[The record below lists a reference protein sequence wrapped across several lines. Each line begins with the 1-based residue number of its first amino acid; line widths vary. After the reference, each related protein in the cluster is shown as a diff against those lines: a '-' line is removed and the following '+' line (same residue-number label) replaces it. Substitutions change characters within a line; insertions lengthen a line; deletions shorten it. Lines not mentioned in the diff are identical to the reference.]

1 MTTGTLPT
9 NAPLTTT
16 VETMPPVPAWTASS
30 SPAPRKATPGPSF
43 RRVVGSEWLKV
54 TSVPSSWI
62 IATTMIALS
71 TAAGASL
78 AYSESSDPAGAA
90 TDMAATTARTLAP
103 LGLVGQLFVVLL
115 AVLVVANEFSTGQV
129 RATYTAV
136 PKRLPILAARA
147 AVAAVAVAVISVVSS
162 IGAWAASSV
171 VLSTVGVHTSLVD
184 PQVLETVGANTAYL
198 MLLAVFG
205 VGLATIVK
213 NAAAALSAAFGVL
226 FVLPIAAALVLTT
239 TSIDMSTLMLS
250 YADTIMSNLLS
261 GSEAWGELPRD
272 LGTIAAWIGVPFL
285 IAAGITRHR
294 DV

>member
-30 SPAPRKATPGPSF
+30 SAAPRKATPGPSF

-136 PKRLPILAARA
+136 PKRLPILAAR
-147 AVAAVAVAVISVVSS
+147 AAVAVAVISVVSS